1 MNDRGTKD
9 LKLLKRI
16 KDTEDTVNI
25 GVLEEREW
33 GRVILEE
40 KKWLKTFQINEG
52 DFKKF
57 YLSHKEE
64 NLKINTHQRT
74 LHQ

>member
-40 KKWLKTFQINEG
+40 KK
-52 DFKKF
+52 
-57 YLSHKEE
+57 
-64 NLKINTHQRT
+64 
-74 LHQ
+74 